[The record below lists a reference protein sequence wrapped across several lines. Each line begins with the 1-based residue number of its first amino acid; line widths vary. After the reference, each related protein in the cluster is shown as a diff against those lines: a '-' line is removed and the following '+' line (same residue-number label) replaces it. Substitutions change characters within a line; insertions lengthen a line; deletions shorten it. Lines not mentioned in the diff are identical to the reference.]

1 MRAVAD
7 TIIRLRIPIVTA
19 VVLLTCGAAWFLKD
33 LEIDPDIVG
42 YFPADDPAV
51 ELFRS
56 TGERYGGT
64 SLAIVALRADDIFT
78 ARTLEH
84 IAALTDTF
92 ATITGVRTVTSLTDV
107 IDIRKGEEG
116 IEIARLID
124 KYDMPE
130 TDDELRRAREN
141 ALSEEMIRGRLV
153 AEDCRTSLIVA
164 RLAED
169 ADEVETARRLREAV
183 TVRGLPEEV
192 FFAGFP
198 FQMLQIGEIVVKD
211 LKTLAP
217 ISAVVV
223 LLVLLACFRS
233 SRGVLM
239 PLATVGVGVVWT
251 LGLMGFLGVPLTIIS
266 DVIPVI
272 LIAVGSAYGIHVVN
286 RFLERADTPPD
297 PHAHAVRSLASVGPA
312 ILLAGLTTVIGFL
325 SFIAGSYLLII
336 RDFGIFTSIGI
347 FFVLIVSL
355 TFVPA
360 LLRLWPLPS
369 NAAPRNRVDDGG
381 GIMPRLGSFVLAHR
395 RAVLLGGALLGLA
408 AAAGIPRI
416 ERKAAVLDY
425 FRDGTPIRRAERLL
439 NSEFGGSIPLQVIV
453 EGDVREPAVLKTME
467 HASAF
472 LDSLPGVHNV
482 QSVADLIE
490 EMNGVMGEGRV
501 VPDSRAKVVNLW
513 FLLEGEDIMEQLV
526 ASDYGQGI
534 IRATITDVNTE
545 HVRYLVRTIQEYLGA
560 HSTEGCSMK
569 QTGLHV
575 LYRNLDESIVATL
588 YQSLSIA
595 LILIFGCMLLLLRSP
610 GAALPGLIPITFT
623 LLVVFGVMGWSGLPL
638 DVVTVLIGSVSIGI
652 GIDYSIHFAG
662 RFRDESRRVDVR
674 EALARTMNTTGRAIV
689 INMVTVA
696 AGFLVLLFAELIPLR
711 QFGALVAVTMVSSA
725 GGALSLL
732 PAALSVAR
740 KEAGPRPQRTAGLEN
755 KSKG

>member
-1 MRAVAD
+1 MNAVANG
-7 TIIRLRIPIVTA
+7 IIRFRVPIATA
-19 VVLLTCGAAWFLKD
+19 VVVLTCAAAWFLKD

-51 ELFRS
+51 ELFRR

-64 SLAIVALRADDIFT
+64 SLAIVALRAGDIFT
-78 ARTLEH
+78 VETLEH
-84 IAALTDTF
+84 VAALTDTF
-92 ATITGVRTVTSLTDV
+92 ATIAGVRTVTSLTDV
-107 IDIRKGEEG
+107 MDIRKGDEG

-124 KYDMPE
+124 KYDLPD
-130 TDDELRRAREN
+130 TDEELRRARKN
-141 ALSEEMIRGRLV
+141 ALGEEMIRGRLV
-153 AEDCRTSLIVA
+153 AEDCRTTLIIA

-183 TVRGLPEEV
+183 TVRRLPEEV

-211 LKTLAP
+211 LTTLVP

-233 SRGVLM
+233 FRGVLM
-239 PLATVGVGVVWT
+239 PLATVGIGVVWI
-251 LGLMGFLGVPLTIIS
+251 LGLMGFLKVPLTIIS

-286 RFLERADTPPD
+286 RFLEGSGTSEDPRTRA
-297 PHAHAVRSLASVGPA
+297 ARALASVGPA
-312 ILLAGLTTVIGFL
+312 VLLAGVTTVIGFL

-336 RDFGIFTSIGI
+336 RDFGIFSGIGI
-347 FFVLIVSL
+347 VFVLIISL

-360 LLRLWPLPS
+360 LLRMWPLSTKAEVGNHTP
-369 NAAPRNRVDDGG
+369 VGG
-381 GIMPRLGSFVLAHR
+381 GTTARLGTFVLAHR
-395 RAVLLGGALLGLA
+395 RAVLLGGAALGLA

-439 NSEFGGSIPLQVIV
+439 TSEFGGSIPLQVIV
-453 EGDVREPAVLKTME
+453 EGDVREPAILKAME
-467 HASAF
+467 HAAAF

-490 EMNGVMGEGRV
+490 EMNDVMGEGRM

-526 ASDYGQGI
+526 APDYGEGI

-545 HVRYLVRTIQEYLGA
+545 HVRYLVRTIEEYLET
-560 HSTEGCSMK
+560 HSREGCSMK

-588 YQSLSIA
+588 YQSLVIA

-610 GAALPGLIPITFT
+610 GTALLGLIPITFT

-662 RFRDESRRVDVR
+662 RFRDEIRRVDVR
-674 EALARTMNTTGRAIV
+674 EALGVTMKTTGGAIV

-696 AGFLVLLFAELIPLR
+696 AGFLVLLFADLVPLR
-711 QFGALVAVTMVSSA
+711 QFGALVAVTMVGSA
-725 GGALSLL
+725 GGALTLL
-732 PAALSVAR
+732 PAALSLAS
-740 KEAGPRPQRTAGLEN
+740 KESGPRPQRTADPEN